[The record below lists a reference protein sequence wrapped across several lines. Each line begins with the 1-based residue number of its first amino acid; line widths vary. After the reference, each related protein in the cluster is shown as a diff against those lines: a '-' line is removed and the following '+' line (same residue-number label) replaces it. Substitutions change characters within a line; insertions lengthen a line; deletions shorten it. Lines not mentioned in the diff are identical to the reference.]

1 MLWIILGTLLVLC
14 VRNHFDMQGVGKD
27 VRGIAKLVR
36 KIARELARAVRRA
49 VKEAQ
54 SQPAVSRA
62 AAEGA
67 EGAAQAE
74 SAAAQ
79 AESAALAEVKAETP
93 QENVIPQEAEGDTGI
108 AAMLANVPTI
118 DFPKEDP
125 KYDSSRKYMYA

>member
-67 EGAAQAE
+67 ETAARAE
-74 SAAAQ
+74 SAAQ

>member
-74 SAAAQ
+74 SAAP
-79 AESAALAEVKAETP
+79 AEVKAEIP

>member
-49 VKEAQ
+49 VKDAQ

-74 SAAAQ
+74 SAAP
-79 AESAALAEVKAETP
+79 AEVKAEIP